1 MAYMQLFRNLP
12 IKIKIGG
19 IVAILISLLMFSSI
33 FGLVKVSVIGSEM
46 KTVQAEDLPLIQ
58 LISDVTVK
66 QLEKAILIEKAMRV
80 AGVSGS
86 SESVEQLHEKVKILA
101 TEIDLE
107 IKEGEKILAIAKT
120 HPLSEQQFIELKAL
134 EKYLFSIEKE
144 HQQYEAKVEHLM
156 SLMEKG
162 EKVSDAEVIEVE
174 QSQASI
180 NHHLEE
186 TLMGVEKMTEHALQ
200 TVVADEEAALQ
211 GMILIALASS
221 IIGIFLGIVITRAIT
236 RPIAYAV
243 ESANRLAEGDLT
255 IDVKV
260 NSTDETGQLLLA
272 MRKMALNIQEMIVQ
286 VATATEQLTG
296 AAHEIAV
303 VTKQTAA
310 NLESQKEDLSQTSV
324 AMEQM
329 SASIQEVAK
338 SATSAS
344 QSASE
349 ADSEAITGRSM
360 VDKVSGS
367 INFLADELEE
377 TQSIIKKL
385 DHETAS
391 VDSILEV
398 ITSIAAQTN
407 LLALNAAIE
416 AARAGEQGRG
426 FAVVAD
432 EVRTLASR
440 TQQSIEEIQQMT
452 GRLKNEAKT
461 SVQAMQSGHAK
472 TVSTVELSKQAEQ
485 SLLEISSAV
494 SSINQMNM
502 QIASAAQQ
510 QSAVADQAS
519 ASIHVMNQSA
529 VENSVGAQQISVAT
543 EEIAQLSV
551 NLKQLVSVFK
561 VA

>member
-1 MAYMQLFRNLP
+1 MLNNL
-12 IKIKIGG
+12 KII
-19 IVAILISLLMFSSI
+19 
-33 FGLVKVSVIGSEM
+33 
-46 KTVQAEDLPLIQ
+46 
-58 LISDVTVK
+58 
-66 QLEKAILIEKAMRV
+66 
-80 AGVSGS
+80 
-86 SESVEQLHEKVKILA
+86 
-101 TEIDLE
+101 
-107 IKEGEKILAIAKT
+107 
-120 HPLSEQQFIELKAL
+120 
-134 EKYLFSIEKE
+134 
-144 HQQYEAKVEHLM
+144 
-156 SLMEKG
+156 
-162 EKVSDAEVIEVE
+162 
-174 QSQASI
+174 I

-186 TLMGVEKMTEHALQ
+186 TLMGVETMTEHALQ

-211 GMILIALASS
+211 GMILIAIASS

-236 RPIAYAV
+236 RPIAHAV

-272 MRKMALNIQEMIVQ
+272 MRKMALNIQEMILQ

-338 SATSAS
+338 SATSAA
-344 QSASE
+344 QSASKADTE
-349 ADSEAITGRSM
+349 ALTGRSV

-367 INFLADELEE
+367 INLLADELEE

-385 DHETAS
+385 DHETGN

-472 TVSTVELSKQAEQ
+472 TVSTVELAKQAEQ

-510 QSAVADQAS
+510 QSSVADQTS
-519 ASIHVMNQSA
+519 ASIHVMNQAA